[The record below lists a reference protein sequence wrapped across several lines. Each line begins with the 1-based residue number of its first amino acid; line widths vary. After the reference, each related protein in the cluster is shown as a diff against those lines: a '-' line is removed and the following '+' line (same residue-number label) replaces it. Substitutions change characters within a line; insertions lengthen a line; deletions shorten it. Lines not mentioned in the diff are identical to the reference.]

1 MRDVS
6 SSAADR
12 PATAILAEAAE
23 AAGFAP
29 SIHNTQP
36 WRWRV
41 SPDGLDLFAARERQ
55 LGVTDPGG
63 RMLHVSCGAAL
74 HHARVALAAQGWAS
88 DALRLP
94 DLADAEHLARV
105 TLGPAEPV
113 TPEAM
118 RLFQAVAVR
127 HTDRRPV
134 SETPAPAADLA
145 TIAAAAADSGAQLH
159 LLRPD
164 QVLELAAVADAAQRA
179 ETADPEWQTELAY
192 WAGAG
197 RPEGAGVPAEAIPA
211 DAPATTV
218 PGRDFGAPGTL
229 PVGGGHDRHAVYGIL
244 YGGNDEPIGWL
255 RGGEALSAAWL
266 AATQLGVS
274 VLPLSGAVEVDST
287 RAALTA
293 LVSGLGFPYLV
304 LRFGLADPDTAGA
317 PHTPRL
323 PAAQLIE
330 VAA

>member
-1 MRDVS
+1 VTT
-6 SSAADR
+6 SASDR
-12 PATAILAEAAE
+12 PTTAILAEAAE

-41 SPDGLDLFAARERQ
+41 SPAGLDLLAARERQ

-74 HHARVALAAQGWAS
+74 HHARVALAAQGWTGE
-88 DALRLP
+88 ALRLP
-94 DLADAEHLARV
+94 DPADPDHLARL
-105 TLGPAEPV
+105 TLGAAEPV

-134 SETPAPAADLA
+134 SETPVPPADLA
-145 TIAAAAADSGAQLH
+145 AIVAAADAGGAHLH
-159 LLRPD
+159 LLRRD
-164 QVLELAAVADAAQRA
+164 QVIELAAAADAAQRA
-179 ETADPEWQTELAY
+179 EIADPQWQDELAY

-197 RPEGAGVPAEAIPA
+197 RPEGAGVPADAIPA
-211 DAPATTV
+211 YAPATTV

-229 PVGGGHDRHAVYGIL
+229 PVGGGHDRHAAYGIL
-244 YGGNDEPIGWL
+244 YGDNDEPVGWL

-266 AATQLGVS
+266 AATLLGVS

-287 RAALTA
+287 RAALTG
-293 LVSGLGFPYLV
+293 LLSGLGYPYLV
-304 LRFGLADPDTAGA
+304 LRLGLADPDVAGA

-330 VAA
+330 VVE

>member
-1 MRDVS
+1 MS
-6 SSAADR
+6 SPDR
-12 PATAILAEAAE
+12 PAAAILAEAAE

-41 SPDGLDLFAARERQ
+41 GAAGLDLFAARERQ

-74 HHARVALAAQGWAS
+74 HHARVALAAEGWTS
-88 DALRLP
+88 DTLRLP
-94 DLADAEHLARV
+94 DLANPDHLARV
-105 TLGPAEPV
+105 TLRGAEPV

-134 SETPAPAADLA
+134 SDSPVPHSDLA
-145 TIAAAAADSGAQLH
+145 LIVAATEANGARLH

-164 QVLELAAVADAAQRA
+164 QVFTLAAAADAAQRA
-179 ETADPEWQTELAY
+179 EVADPEWQTELAY
-192 WAGAG
+192 WAGTG

-211 DAPATTV
+211 DAPETTV

-229 PVGGGHDRHAVYGIL
+229 PVGAGHDRRAVYGIL
-244 YGGNDEPIGWL
+244 YGQNDETVGWL

-266 AATQLGVS
+266 TATQLGVGL
-274 VLPLSGAVEVDST
+274 LPMSGVIEVDST
-287 RAALTA
+287 RAALTGLLA
-293 LVSGLGFPYLV
+293 GLGYPYLV
-304 LRFGLADPDTAGA
+304 VRLGFADPDVPGA

-330 VAA
+330 VAE